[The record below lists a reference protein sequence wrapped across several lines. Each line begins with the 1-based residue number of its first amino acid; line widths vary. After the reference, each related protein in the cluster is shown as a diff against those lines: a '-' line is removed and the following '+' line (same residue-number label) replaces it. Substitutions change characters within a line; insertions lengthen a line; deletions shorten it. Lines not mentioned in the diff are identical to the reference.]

1 MKTTSHDVPPTG
13 LFKRSEANLAE
24 RPRDPFVKY
33 DAKHSDFFVSHSVWV
48 LVFFVGGVGFLFDFV
63 LFGDF
68 VCWLVG

>member
-13 LFKRSEANLAE
+13 PFKRSEANLAE
-24 RPRDPFVKY
+24 RPRDPFAKY
-33 DAKHSDFFVSHSVWV
+33 DAKHSGFFAAHSVWV
-48 LVFFVGGVGFLFDFV
+48 LVFFVVGDGCFC